1 MNDRDKMYIVHII
14 SHYEELQKALSEIN
28 DNYDDFLNSKVH
40 RKAITFDLFQIG
52 ELFTQLSADIKSNF
66 SSEDISGIKNIRNC
80 IAHAYVHIENAELW
94 DTAHHDVP
102 RIVAVLKELK
112 ELEMI

>member
-1 MNDRDKMYIVHII
+1 MNDRDKMYIDHII

-102 RIVAVLKELK
+102 GIIAVLKEL
-112 ELEMI
+112 EMF